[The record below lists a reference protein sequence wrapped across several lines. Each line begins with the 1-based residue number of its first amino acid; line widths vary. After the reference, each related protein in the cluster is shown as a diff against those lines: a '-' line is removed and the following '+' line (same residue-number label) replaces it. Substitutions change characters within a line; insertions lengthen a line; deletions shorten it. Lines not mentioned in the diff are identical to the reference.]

1 MDVFAVLII
10 QSVYAIASLAL
21 ISVGLALIFGMLRII
36 NFAHG
41 EFLMLGGFAFVIAVS
56 SGVNMWVAMFFV
68 APVIVGA
75 VGYAVERLV
84 IRHLYGRRVVE
95 TVLAT
100 WGISLVMIGIS
111 SSAVGYFQRGVTPPF
126 GNVRIGAYSEG
137 GYTFFVIAVAIFVFA
152 GLYGF
157 MRFTSAGLIARGTM
171 QQPDMASA
179 LGVSKTR
186 VNALTFVAGSA
197 LAGFAG
203 AVMAPI
209 TGVVP
214 TSGAAYIAKSFI
226 TVIIGGA
233 APITGTMSAATLLG
247 MTSYFT
253 TLFTRP
259 VIGEVVLLTTAIVLL
274 RFLPTGITGGFFR
287 RGM

>member
-10 QSVYAIASLAL
+10 QSLYAVASLAL

-56 SGVNMWVAMFFV
+56 SGVNIWVAMFLV
-68 APVIVGA
+68 APAIVGSI
-75 VGYAVERLV
+75 GYVVERLV
-84 IRHLYGRRVVE
+84 IRHLYGRRVIE

-100 WGISLVMIGIS
+100 WGISLVLIGIT

-126 GNVRIGAYSEG
+126 GSVRIGAYSEG
-137 GYTFFVIAVAIFVFA
+137 GYTFFVIAVAIAIFA

-157 MRFTSAGLIARGTM
+157 MRFTLAGLITRGTM

-186 VNALTFVAGSA
+186 VNTLTFVAGAA

-233 APITGTMSAATLLG
+233 APITGTISAATLLG

-259 VIGEVVLLTTAIVLL
+259 VIGEVVLLATAIVVL
-274 RFLPTGITGGFFR
+274 RFLPTGITGRFFR